1 MEAAAPT
8 AIPIPQPAVVPT
20 APAPSP
26 NYVPPVP
33 TTPIPSMEDGGKTS
47 FGSGI
52 KSIFD
57 DVNIVDIAISAFI
70 VAGVLYS
77 IQYHRYMMLIEKT
90 GYADLSTRLQK
101 LESSMNAAKR
111 KSEANA
117 AGSGTLNMR
126 RRRPAMT
133 L

>member
-8 AIPIPQPAVVPT
+8 AIPQPAVVPT

-33 TTPIPSMEDGGKTS
+33 TTPIPSMEDGGQTS

-117 AGSGTLNMR
+117 TGSGTLNMR